1 MKLDYWEM
9 DYIHNSM
16 KNYDIKFQEIYNELF
31 DHIVTAIEE
40 RRTSGD
46 TNSLEQMYA
55 GVVKIQFG
63 GYSGIE
69 KIAKSHEDGYKRK
82 VRKMIWA
89 NFRHYINFQSLVFII
104 ALMCIGFSLPHTK
117 LIMGIFFIAIFAAAA
132 YSSLYAYIKL
142 RAIKPKGGKISLVYS
157 HTITQANFPLI
168 FLNALLWVP
177 QLPNIFS
184 DNYKFSILDIYYPA
198 ILALLLALMIIY
210 NLSCMRLCRQELE
223 QFVNI
228 NPDAV

>member
-1 MKLDYWEM
+1 MKLTYWEM
-9 DYIHNSM
+9 DHIHNRM

-40 RRTSGD
+40 RREAGD
-46 TNSLEQMYA
+46 TNSLEQMYNN
-55 GVVKIQFG
+55 VVTEQFG
-63 GYSGIE
+63 GFSGIE
-69 KIAKSHEDGYKRK
+69 KIAKSHEDGYKRR

-89 NFRHYINFQSLVFII
+89 NFRHYINFQSLIFII
-104 ALMCIGFSLPHTK
+104 ALMCIGFALPHTN
-117 LIMGIFFIAIFAAAA
+117 LIMGIFFIVIFAAAA
-132 YSSLYAYIKL
+132 YSSVYAYIKL
-142 RAIKPKGGKISLVYS
+142 RSIKPKGGKISLVYS

-184 DNYKFSILDIYYPA
+184 DNYKFKLLDVYYPA
-198 ILALLLALMIIY
+198 ILALVLAFMIIY
-210 NLSCMRLCRQELE
+210 NMSCMRLCRQELK

-228 NPDAV
+228 EDE